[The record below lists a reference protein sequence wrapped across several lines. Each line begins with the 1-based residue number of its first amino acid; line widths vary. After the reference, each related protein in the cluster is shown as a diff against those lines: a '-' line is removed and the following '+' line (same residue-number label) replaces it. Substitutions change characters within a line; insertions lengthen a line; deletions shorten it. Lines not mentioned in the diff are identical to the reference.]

1 MITLRNGSSLHVIV
15 KGGGKQI
22 DDDDD
27 DDDEEEESRGVGENV
42 TLRVVGA
49 RDEGPDKLDS
59 SVDAKSMTSSLS
71 L

>member
-1 MITLRNGSSLHVIV
+1 LRNGSSLHVIV
-15 KGGGKQI
+15 KGEGKQI

-27 DDDEEEESRGVGENV
+27 NEEEEEEEESRGVGENV